1 MILKENI
8 IKHEH
13 SSSTNEGRPSSTN
26 EGKPSSANDTHV
38 SSSNRLDILL
48 VFLLSLTLPLF
59 FYKLGQS
66 SLVSFDEA
74 WYADI
79 ARNILKTGDVLNLY
93 WNGKYFTDHPVAGYW
108 IIALGQAIFG
118 INEFG
123 SRFGSAILGFFTLV
137 ILYFLGKELFNN
149 FGSFASRLVGFLSA
163 IALASSPWFLFRA
176 RSGNLDATLTFFF
189 VLTFFLALKSVKN
202 KKYLIFFTF
211 SLIFLLLTKSV
222 VPFTIIPVLLVIFWG
237 SRGYKFKDLLVPGII
252 LITFIGSW
260 FYAQLDNHD
269 HFIQRYL
276 SIGLPGIEAKAS
288 FKDNLSLMKEYLHN
302 GIGKWFWPGVISI
315 ILGPLLLQKR
325 FFILTIFSISFFAPF
340 LFSQKGH
347 IWHLLPLHPFMILAF
362 FGFFYVILNWL
373 LTKFF
378 FYVFPYL
385 LSLSP
390 LKKKFKVSKKI
401 IAILTAIPIILV
413 CVYYSF
419 IQIRRVW
426 YEFVD
431 IPAFISDEAILSKEA
446 GKFKEKF
453 YIDGDFGPT
462 AVFYSGKKVE
472 QIRNERLAELFKN
485 ETSFVLI
492 TNDWR
497 LTQMDISNGQYK
509 LIKKDRDKI
518 LILKQ

>member
-1 MILKENI
+1 MILRKNI
-8 IKHEH
+8 IKY
-13 SSSTNEGRPSSTN
+13 
-26 EGKPSSANDTHV
+26 KV
-38 SSSNRLDILL
+38 DILL
-48 VFLLSLTLPLF
+48 IFLLSFTLPLF

-79 ARNILKTGDVLNLY
+79 ARNILKTGDILNLY
-93 WNGKYFTDHPVAGYW
+93 WNGKYFTDHPPSGYW
-108 IIALGQAIFG
+108 IIALGQSIFG

-137 ILYFLGKELFNN
+137 TLYFLGKELFNN
-149 FGSFASRLVGFLSA
+149 LGYFASRFVGFLSA

-189 VLTFFLALKSVKN
+189 VLTIFLAIKSASN

-211 SLIFLLLTKSV
+211 SLIFLFLTKSV
-222 VPFTIIPVLLVIFWG
+222 VPFTIIPTLLVMFWG
-237 SRGYKFKDLLVPGII
+237 SKNYKFKDLLIPGII
-252 LITFIGSW
+252 LITFMGSW

-269 HFIQRYL
+269 HFVQRYL
-276 SIGLPGIEAKAS
+276 SIGLPGIEVKAS

-325 FFILTIFSISFFAPF
+325 FLILSVFAISFFAPF

-362 FGFFYVILNWL
+362 FGFFYVTLHWI
-373 LTKFF
+373 LTKSF
-378 FYVFPYL
+378 FYLFPFI
-385 LSLSP
+385 LSLLP
-390 LKKKFKVSKKI
+390 IKKKLKISQKI
-401 IAILTAIPIILV
+401 IPILIAIPILLF
-413 CVYYSF
+413 CAYYSF
-419 IQIRRVW
+419 IQIRRIW

-431 IPAFISDEAILSKEA
+431 IPAFVSDEAILSKEA
-446 GKFKEKF
+446 GRFEEKF

-472 QIRNERLAELFKN
+472 QIRNERLGELFKN
-485 ETSFVLI
+485 EKSFVLI

-497 LTQMDISNGQYK
+497 LTQMGITQNQYK
-509 LIKKDRDKI
+509 FIKKDRDKI